1 MFLFAPFN
9 EMFGQEDRKTT
20 RLWMLMQWLEE
31 AGGVGRPLDRLI
43 NAGSLQSKQSGAGL
57 GERTPHWAVK
67 GDLRRALKGGFK
79 GAFRGAFRGLKGS
92 FSSGA

>member
-1 MFLFAPFN
+1 MDVNA
-9 EMFGQEDRKTT
+9 
-20 RLWMLMQWLEE
+20 E

-57 GERTPHWAVK
+57 GERTPHWAVQ

-79 GAFRGAFRGLKGS
+79 GAFRGPLGGLRAAFPAGLEGGLKGAS
-92 FSSGA
+92 KGL